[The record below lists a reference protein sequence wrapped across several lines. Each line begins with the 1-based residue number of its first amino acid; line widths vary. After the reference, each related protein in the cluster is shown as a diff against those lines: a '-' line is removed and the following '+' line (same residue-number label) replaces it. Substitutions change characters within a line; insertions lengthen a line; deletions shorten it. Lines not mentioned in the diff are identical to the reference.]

1 MSIDQLSPSGT
12 EVVDVRNPATGEL
25 VGSVAVQSAEAVA
38 AVVDELRAHQSS
50 WEALGPDARAIW
62 LRKLRDWLLDNES
75 RLVDILAAETGKPR
89 VEAAFEVMVT
99 CDAINY
105 YADRARKF
113 LAEKKLRPHGPL
125 TATKKLTRVYRPYPV
140 VGVITPW
147 NFPLLIPGVDAV
159 AALLAGAAVV
169 VKPSEVTP
177 LSACELAR
185 GWEQIGAPPVF
196 ACVTGLGATGAAVV
210 DSVDMV
216 QFTGS
221 TRTGRAIAAR
231 AGERLIPCGVEL
243 GGKDPAIVL
252 ADADL
257 SRAANGIAWGAL
269 FNSGQAC
276 ISVERVY
283 VEAPAYDRFV
293 ALLTE
298 RVRSIRQGIDNG
310 SYSTDVGTLVTE
322 QQVEIVRSHVQ
333 DAVAHGATIATG
345 GKTIG
350 NGGFFEPT
358 ILLDVDHSMA
368 CMRDETFGPTI
379 PVMKVADE
387 EEAIRLAND
396 SQYGL
401 SATVWTKDIGH
412 GRDIARRL
420 EVGAVNINDAYSNLF
435 CFPLPQG
442 GWKSS
447 GLGSRLGGPQGI
459 RKYCRQQAIT
469 APRVPR
475 MENQLLWYPYSH
487 RRGRTVAALLRLF
500 VARDVRRRLR
510 RPGSRTAVTR
520 RLSPG
525 RSRGRESA
533 ATLRADAS
541 LPCCHDLVCWPQLPA
556 SN

>member
-1 MSIDQLSPSGT
+1 MSTDQLSQSGIQT
-12 EVVDVRNPATGEL
+12 ITVRNPATGEV
-25 VGSVAVQSAEAVA
+25 VGTVALQNAETVA
-38 AVVDELRAHQSS
+38 GVVAELRTHQPS
-50 WEALGPDARAIW
+50 WEALGPDARAGW
-62 LRKLRDWLLDNES
+62 LRRLRDWLLDNQS
-75 RLVDILAAETGKPR
+75 RLVDVVAAETGKPR
-89 VEAAFEVMVT
+89 AEAAFEVMVT

-113 LAEKKLRPHGPL
+113 LAEEKFRPHGLL
-125 TATKKLTRVYRPYPV
+125 TASKKLTKVYRPYPV

-159 AALLAGAAVV
+159 TALLAGAAVL
-169 VKPSEVTP
+169 VKPSEVTS
-177 LSACELAR
+177 LSARELAR
-185 GWEQIGAPPVF
+185 GWEQIGAPPVL

-210 DSVDMV
+210 DNVDMV

-269 FNSGQAC
+269 FNAGQAC

-283 VEAPAYDRFV
+283 VEAPVYDRFV

-298 RVRSIRQGIDNG
+298 RVRSIRQGVDNG
-310 SYSTDVGTLVTE
+310 SYSADVGTLATK
-322 QQVEIVRSHVQ
+322 QQVEIVRNHVA
-333 DAVAHGATIATG
+333 DAVANGATIATG
-345 GKTIG
+345 GEASG
-350 NGGFFEPT
+350 SGGFFEPT

-368 CMRDETFGPTI
+368 CMREETFGPTI

-387 EEAIRLAND
+387 DEAIRLAND
-396 SQYGL
+396 SEYGL
-401 SATVWTKDIGH
+401 SATVWTRDIGR
-412 GRDIARRL
+412 GRDIAHRL

-435 CFPLPQG
+435 CFPLPHG

-469 APRVPR
+469 TPR
-475 MENQLLWYPYSH
+475 MPAMKNELLWYPYSF
-487 RRGRTVAALLRLF
+487 RRGRTVAALLRLL
-500 VARDVRRRLR
+500 VARDLRRRLR
-510 RPGSRTAVTR
+510 GS
-520 RLSPG
+520 
-525 RSRGRESA
+525 
-533 ATLRADAS
+533 DHAS
-541 LPCCHDLVCWPQLPA
+541 LGSWA
-556 SN
+556 K

>member
-1 MSIDQLSPSGT
+1 MEDRLVSIDHLSPSGT
-12 EVVDVRNPATGEL
+12 EL
-25 VGSVAVQSAEAVA
+25 VVQSAEAVT
-38 AVVDELRAHQSS
+38 AVVDELRSHQPS
-50 WEALGPDARAIW
+50 WEALGPDARAVW
-62 LRKLRDWLLDNES
+62 LRKLRNWLLDNES
-75 RLVDILAAETGKPR
+75 RLVDIVTAETGKPR

-99 CDAINY
+99 CDLINY

-113 LAEKKLRPHGPL
+113 LAPRKLRPHGPL
-125 TATKKLTRVYRPYPV
+125 TATKKLTTVYRPYPV

-159 AALLAGAAVV
+159 TALLAGAAVV

-177 LSACELAR
+177 LSACELVR

-196 ACVTGLGATGAAVV
+196 RCVTGLGATGAAVV
-210 DSVDMV
+210 DTVDMV

-221 TRTGRAIAAR
+221 TKTGRAIAAR

-257 SRAANGIAWGAL
+257 SRAANGIAWAAL

-283 VEAPAYDRFV
+283 VEAPAYARFV

-298 RVRSIRQGIDNG
+298 RVQSIRQGADNG
-310 SYSTDVGTLVTE
+310 SYSTDVGGLVTK
-322 QQVEIVRSHVQ
+322 QQREIVKSHVQ

-345 GKTIG
+345 GESTAE
-350 NGGFFEPT
+350 FFEPT

-396 SQYGL
+396 SPYGL
-401 SATVWTKDIGH
+401 SATVWTKDISH
-412 GRDIARRL
+412 GRDIAQRL

-469 APRVPR
+469 APRAR
-475 MENQLLWYPYSH
+475 RLENQLLWYPYSH
-487 RRGRTVAALLRLF
+487 RRGRTVGALLRLV

-510 RPGSRTAVTR
+510 RP
-520 RLSPG
+520 RLRDQVP
-525 RSRGRESA
+525 
-533 ATLRADAS
+533 DAS
-541 LPCCHDLVCWPQLPA
+541 GA
-556 SN
+556 K

>member
-1 MSIDQLSPSGT
+1 MSIDQLSPPGT
-12 EVVDVRNPATGEL
+12 ELVEVRNPATGEL

-38 AVVDELRAHQSS
+38 AVVDELRTHQSS
-50 WEALGPDARAIW
+50 WEELGPDARAGW
-62 LRKLRDWLLDNES
+62 LRKLRNWLLDNES
-75 RLVDILAAETGKPR
+75 RLIDILVAETGKPR
-89 VEAAFEVMVT
+89 VEARFEVMVT

-113 LAEKKLRPHGPL
+113 LAEKKFRPHGPL
-125 TATKKLTRVYRPYPV
+125 TTTKKLSRVYRPYPV

-169 VKPSEVTP
+169 VKSSEVTP
-177 LSACELAR
+177 LSARELAR
-185 GWEQIGAPPVF
+185 GWERIGAPPVF

-298 RVRSIRQGIDNG
+298 RVRSIRQGVDNG

-345 GKTIG
+345 GKTTG
-350 NGGFFEPT
+350 KGGFFEPT

-387 EEAIRLAND
+387 AEAIRLAND

-401 SATVWTKDIGH
+401 SATVWTKDIGR
-412 GRDIARRL
+412 GRDIAHRL

-435 CFPLPQG
+435 CFPLPHG

-469 APRVPR
+469 TPRVPR
-475 MENQLLWYPYSH
+475 MENQLLWYPYSR
-487 RRGRTVAALLRLF
+487 RRGRIVAALLRLF
-500 VARDVRRRLR
+500 VARDVRRRL
-510 RPGSRTAVTR
+510 TA
-520 RLSPG
+520 G
-525 RSRGRESA
+525 RYRNHRH
-533 ATLRADAS
+533 AS
-541 LPCCHDLVCWPQLPA
+541 LA
-556 SN
+556 SGAK

>member
-25 VGSVAVQSAEAVA
+25 VGSVAVQSTEAVT

-50 WEALGPDARAIW
+50 WEALGSDARAVW
-62 LRKLRDWLLDNES
+62 LRKLRNWLLDNES
-75 RLVDILAAETGKPR
+75 RLIDILSAETGKPR
-89 VEAAFEVMVT
+89 AEARFEVMVT

-105 YADRARKF
+105 YADRARKY
-113 LAEKKLRPHGPL
+113 LAEKKFRPHGPL
-125 TATKKLTRVYRPYPV
+125 TATKKLTRVYRPYAV

-159 AALLAGAAVV
+159 AALLAGAAVLI
-169 VKPSEVTP
+169 KPSEVTP
-177 LSACELAR
+177 LSARELAR
-185 GWEQIGAPPVF
+185 GWEQIGAPPVL

-210 DSVDMV
+210 DAVDMV

-257 SRAANGIAWGAL
+257 SRAANGIAWAAL

-298 RVRSIRQGIDNG
+298 RVLSIRQGVDDG
-310 SYSTDVGTLVTE
+310 SYSADVGALVTE

-345 GKTIG
+345 GKTTG

-401 SATVWTKDIGH
+401 SATVWTKDIGR
-412 GRDIARRL
+412 GRDIAHRL
-420 EVGAVNINDAYSNLF
+420 EVGAVNVNDAYSNLF

-447 GLGSRLGGPQGI
+447 GLGYRLGGPQGI

-469 APRVPR
+469 TPRVPR

-487 RRGRTVAALLRLF
+487 RRGRIVAALLRLF

-510 RPGSRTAVTR
+510 RAGSRN
-520 RLSPG
+520 
-525 RSRGRESA
+525 RGH
-533 ATLRADAS
+533 AS
-541 LPCCHDLVCWPQLPA
+541 LVSGA
-556 SN
+556 K

>member
-1 MSIDQLSPSGT
+1 VSIDQLSPPDT

-25 VGSVAVQSAEAVA
+25 VGSVALKSAEAVA
-38 AVVDELRAHQSS
+38 SVVDQLRTHQTS
-50 WEALGPDARAIW
+50 WEALGPDGRAKW
-62 LRKLRDWLLDNES
+62 LGKLRNWLLDNES
-75 RLVDILAAETGKPR
+75 GLIDILAAETGKPR
-89 VEAAFEVMVT
+89 AEARFEVMVT

-105 YADRARKF
+105 YADRARKY
-113 LAEKKLRPHGPL
+113 LAEKKFRPHGPL
-125 TATKKLTRVYRPYPV
+125 TASKKLTRVYRPYPV

-169 VKPSEVTP
+169 IKPSDVTP
-177 LSACELAR
+177 LSARELAR
-185 GWEQIGAPPVF
+185 GWAEIGAPPVL
-196 ACVTGLGATGAAVV
+196 ACVTGRGETGAAVV

-269 FNSGQAC
+269 FNAGQAC

-283 VEAPAYDRFV
+283 VEAPVYDRFV

-298 RVRSIRQGIDNG
+298 RVLSIRQGADNG
-310 SYSTDVGTLVTE
+310 SYSADVGTLVTE
-322 QQVEIVRSHVQ
+322 QQAEIVRSHVQ
-333 DAVAHGATIATG
+333 GAVENGATVATG
-345 GKTIG
+345 GQTAG
-350 NGGFFEPT
+350 RFFEPT

-401 SATVWTKDIGH
+401 SATVWTKDIDR
-412 GRDIARRL
+412 GRHIAQRL
-420 EVGAVNINDAYSNLF
+420 EVGAVNINDAFSNLF

-447 GLGSRLGGPQGI
+447 GLGSRLGGPQGL

-469 APRVPR
+469 TPRVPR

-487 RRGRTVAALLRLF
+487 RRGSFVAALLRLF
-500 VARDVRRRLR
+500 VARDVRRRL
-510 RPGSRTAVTR
+510 
-520 RLSPG
+520 
-525 RSRGRESA
+525 
-533 ATLRADAS
+533 LRARRNHGHTS
-541 LPCCHDLVCWPQLPA
+541 LISGPK
-556 SN
+556 

>member
-1 MSIDQLSPSGT
+1 VSIDQLSPSGT
-12 EVVDVRNPATGEL
+12 EVVDVRNPATGEV
-25 VGSVAVQSAEAVA
+25 VGRVAVQSAETVA
-38 AVVDELRAHQSS
+38 AVADELRTYQSS
-50 WEALGPDARAIW
+50 WETLGPRTRAAW

-75 RLVDILAAETGKPR
+75 RLIDVLAAETGKPR
-89 VEAAFEVMVT
+89 AEARFEIMVT

-105 YADRARKF
+105 YADRAPKF
-113 LAEKKLRPHGPL
+113 LAEEKFRPHGPL

-159 AALLAGAAVV
+159 PALLAGAAVL
-169 VKPSEVTP
+169 VKPSEITP
-177 LSACELAR
+177 LSARELAR
-185 GWEQIGAPPVF
+185 GWDQIGAPPVF

-210 DSVDMV
+210 DAVDMV

-221 TRTGRAIAAR
+221 TNTGRAIAAR

-283 VEAPAYDRFV
+283 VEAPVYDRFV
-293 ALLTE
+293 ALLTA
-298 RVRSIRQGIDNG
+298 RVLSIRQGVDNG
-310 SYSTDVGTLVTE
+310 SYSADVGTLVTE
-322 QQVEIVRSHVQ
+322 QQVEIVRSHVE
-333 DAVAHGATIATG
+333 DAVTNGATIATG
-345 GKTIG
+345 GKATG
-350 NGGFFEPT
+350 HGGFFEPT
-358 ILLDVDHSMA
+358 ILLDVDHSMT

-387 EEAIRLAND
+387 DEAVRLAND

-412 GRDIARRL
+412 GKDIAHRL

-435 CFPLPQG
+435 CFPLPHG

-459 RKYCRQQAIT
+459 RKYCRQQALT
-469 APRVPR
+469 TPRVPTVKN
-475 MENQLLWYPYSH
+475 EVLWYPYSL
-487 RRGRTVAALLRLF
+487 RRGRTVAALLRLL
-500 VARDVRRRLR
+500 VARDVRRRLI
-510 RPGSRTAVTR
+510 
-520 RLSPG
+520 G
-525 RSRGRESA
+525 RHRNRDHTSVVSGA
-533 ATLRADAS
+533 K
-541 LPCCHDLVCWPQLPA
+541 
-556 SN
+556 

>member
-1 MSIDQLSPSGT
+1 MEECLVSIDQLLPSGT
-12 EVVDVRNPATGEL
+12 ELVVY
-25 VGSVAVQSAEAVA
+25 SAEAVA
-38 AVVDELRAHQSS
+38 AVVDELRGHQPS
-50 WEALGPDARAIW
+50 WEALGPDGRASW
-62 LRKLRDWLLDNES
+62 LRKLRNWLLDNES
-75 RLVDILAAETGKPR
+75 RLVDIVVAETGKPR
-89 VEAAFEVMVT
+89 VEAAFEIMVT
-99 CDAINY
+99 CDVINY

-113 LAEKKLRPHGPL
+113 LAAKKLRPHGPL
-125 TATKKLTRVYRPYPV
+125 TAAKRLTTVYRPYPV

-147 NFPLLIPGVDAV
+147 NFPLLVPAVDAV
-159 AALLAGAAVV
+159 TALLAGAAVV

-185 GWEQIGAPPVF
+185 GWAEIGAPPVF
-196 ACVTGLGATGAAVV
+196 RCVTGLGATGAAVV

-283 VEAPAYDRFV
+283 VEAPVYARFV

-298 RVRSIRQGIDNG
+298 RVRSIRQGADNG
-310 SYSTDVGTLVTE
+310 SYSADVGGLVTKP
-322 QQVEIVRSHVQ
+322 QLEIVKSHVQ

-345 GKTIG
+345 GKATG
-350 NGGFFEPT
+350 DSGFFEPT

-401 SATVWTKDIGH
+401 SATVWTKDIRH
-412 GRDIARRL
+412 GCDIAQRL

-435 CFPLPQG
+435 CFPLPHG

-469 APRVPR
+469 APRAQR
-475 MENQLLWYPYSH
+475 LENQLLWYPYSH
-487 RRGRTVAALLRLF
+487 RRGRTVGALLRFF
-500 VARDVRRRLR
+500 VAGDVRRRLR
-510 RPGSRTAVTR
+510 LPTGR
-520 RLSPG
+520 
-525 RSRGRESA
+525 RSRNHVA
-533 ATLRADAS
+533 AAS
-541 LPCCHDLVCWPQLPA
+541 GA
-556 SN
+556 K

>member
-1 MSIDQLSPSGT
+1 MSIDQLSALGTPSDN

-25 VGSVAVQSAEAVA
+25 VGTVAVQSAETVA
-38 AVVDELRAHQSS
+38 AVVGELRTHQPA
-50 WEALGPDARAIW
+50 WEAIGPDARAVW
-62 LRKLRDWLLDNES
+62 LRTLRNWLLDNES
-75 RLVDILAAETGKPR
+75 RLIDTLVAETGKPR
-89 VEAAFEVMVT
+89 VEARFEVMVT

-113 LAEKKLRPHGPL
+113 LAEKKFRPHGPL

-159 AALLAGAAVV
+159 AALLAGAAVL

-177 LSACELAR
+177 LSARELAR

-196 ACVTGLGATGAAVV
+196 GCVTGLGATGAAVV

-257 SRAANGIAWGAL
+257 SRAANGIAWAAL
-269 FNSGQAC
+269 FNAGQAC

-283 VEAPAYDRFV
+283 VEAPVYDRFV

-298 RVRSIRQGIDNG
+298 RVRSIRQGVDNG
-310 SYSTDVGTLVTE
+310 SCSADLGALVTE

-333 DAVAHGATIATG
+333 DAVANGATIATG
-345 GKTIG
+345 GNAI
-350 NGGFFEPT
+350 GGFFEPT
-358 ILLDVDHSMA
+358 ILLDVDHAMA

-401 SATVWTKDIGH
+401 SATVWTKDIAR
-412 GRDIARRL
+412 GRDIAHRL

-435 CFPLPQG
+435 CFPLPHG

-447 GLGSRLGGPQGI
+447 GLGTRLGGPQGI

-469 APRVPR
+469 TPRVPR
-475 MENQLLWYPYSH
+475 MENQLLWYPYSQ
-487 RRGRTVAALLRLF
+487 RRVRTVAALLRLF
-500 VARDVRRRLR
+500 VARDVRRRL
-510 RPGSRTAVTR
+510 
-520 RLSPG
+520 
-525 RSRGRESA
+525 
-533 ATLRADAS
+533 LRAGRNHGHAS
-541 LPCCHDLVCWPQLPA
+541 LA
-556 SN
+556 SGAK

>member
-1 MSIDQLSPSGT
+1 VSIDQLSPAGT
-12 EVVDVRNPATGEL
+12 EVV
-25 VGSVAVQSAEAVA
+25 VQSAEAVA
-38 AVVDELRAHQSS
+38 AVVDELRLHQPS
-50 WEALGPDARAIW
+50 WEGLGPDGRAAW
-62 LRKLRDWLLDNES
+62 LRTLRNWLLDNES
-75 RLVDILAAETGKPR
+75 RLVDIVTAETGKPR

-99 CDAINY
+99 CDVINY

-113 LAEKKLRPHGPL
+113 LAAKKLRPHGPL
-125 TATKKLTRVYRPYPV
+125 TATKKLIRVYRPHPV

-147 NFPLLIPGVDAV
+147 NFPLLIPAVDAV
-159 AALLAGAAVV
+159 TALLAGAAVV
-169 VKPSEVTP
+169 VKPSEATP
-177 LSACELAR
+177 LSACELVR

-196 ACVTGLGATGAAVV
+196 RCVTGLGATGAAVV

-257 SRAANGIAWGAL
+257 SRAANGIAWAAL

-283 VEAPAYDRFV
+283 VEAPAYARFV
-293 ALLTE
+293 ELLTE
-298 RVRSIRQGIDNG
+298 RVQSIRQGADNG
-310 SYSTDVGTLVTE
+310 SYSADVGGLVTK
-322 QQVEIVRSHVQ
+322 QQLEIVKSHVQ
-333 DAVAHGATIATG
+333 DAVARGATIATG

-350 NGGFFEPT
+350 DSGLFGPT

-387 EEAIRLAND
+387 GEAIRLAND
-396 SQYGL
+396 SHYGL
-401 SATVWTKDIGH
+401 SATVWTRDIEH
-412 GRDIARRL
+412 GRDVAQRL

-447 GLGSRLGGPQGI
+447 GLGSRLGGAQGV

-469 APRVPR
+469 APRMRR
-475 MENQLLWYPYSH
+475 MENQLLWYPYSR
-487 RRGRTVAALLRLF
+487 RRGRTVGALLRFF
-500 VARDVRRRLR
+500 VARDLRRRLR
-510 RPGSRTAVTR
+510 RPG
-520 RLSPG
+520 
-525 RSRGRESA
+525 RGDH
-533 ATLRADAS
+533 LPVAS
-541 LPCCHDLVCWPQLPA
+541 GA
-556 SN
+556 K

>member
-1 MSIDQLSPSGT
+1 MASRDAGRAAANRAVRQHHLPTEEHLVSLDQLSPSGT
-12 EVVDVRNPATGEL
+12 EAVAVRNPATGEL

-38 AVVDELRAHQSS
+38 AVVDELRTHQPS
-50 WEALGPDARAIW
+50 WEALGPDARAAW
-62 LRKLRDWLLDNES
+62 LRNLRNWLLDNES
-75 RLVDILAAETGKPR
+75 RLVDVLTAETGKPR

-99 CDAINY
+99 CDVINY

-113 LAEKKLRPHGPL
+113 LAEKKFRPHGPL

-177 LSACELAR
+177 LSACDLAR
-185 GWEQIGAPPVF
+185 GWEKIGAPPVF
-196 ACVTGLGATGAAVV
+196 GCVTGLGAAGAAVV

-221 TRTGRAIAAR
+221 TRTGRVIAAR

-283 VEAPAYDRFV
+283 VEAPVYDRFV

-298 RVRSIRQGIDNG
+298 RVRSIRQGVDNG
-310 SYSTDVGTLVTE
+310 SYSADVGTLVTK
-322 QQVEIVRSHVQ
+322 QQVEIVRNHVQ
-333 DAVAHGATIATG
+333 DAVANGATIATG
-345 GKTIG
+345 GTATG
-350 NGGFFEPT
+350 RFFEPT
-358 ILLDVDHSMA
+358 ILLDVDHSMT
-368 CMRDETFGPTI
+368 CMRDETFGPTV

-387 EEAIRLAND
+387 EEAIRFAND

-401 SATVWTKDIGH
+401 SATVWTKDIDR
-412 GRDIARRL
+412 GRDIAHRL

-447 GLGSRLGGPQGI
+447 GLGARLGGAQGI

-469 APRVPR
+469 TPRVPR
-475 MENQLLWYPYSH
+475 LENQLLWYPYSR
-487 RRGRTVAALLRLF
+487 RRGRIVAALLRLF
-500 VARDVRRRLR
+500 VARDFRRRSR
-510 RPGSRTAVTR
+510 RSA
-520 RLSPG
+520 SPTHG
-525 RSRGRESA
+525 H
-533 ATLRADAS
+533 AS
-541 LPCCHDLVCWPQLPA
+541 IVSGA
-556 SN
+556 K

>member
-1 MSIDQLSPSGT
+1 MSIDHLLPPDT
-12 EVVDVRNPATGEL
+12 EL
-25 VGSVAVQSAEAVA
+25 VVQSAEAVA
-38 AVVDELRAHQSS
+38 AVVNELRVHQPS
-50 WEALGPDARAIW
+50 WEALGPDGRAVW
-62 LRKLRDWLLDNES
+62 LRKLRNWLLDNES
-75 RLVDILAAETGKPR
+75 RLVDIVTTETGKPR

-99 CDAINY
+99 CDVINY

-113 LAEKKLRPHGPL
+113 LAAKKLRPHGPL
-125 TATKKLTRVYRPYPV
+125 TASKKLTRVYRPYPV

-147 NFPLLIPGVDAV
+147 NFPLLIPAVDAV
-159 AALLAGAAVV
+159 TALLAGAAVV
-169 VKPSEVTP
+169 VKPSEATP

-196 ACVTGLGATGAAVV
+196 RCVTGQGATGAAVV

-283 VEAPAYDRFV
+283 VEAPAYARFV

-298 RVRSIRQGIDNG
+298 RVLSIRQGADNG
-310 SYSTDVGTLVTE
+310 SYSTDVGGLVTT
-322 QQVEIVRSHVQ
+322 QQLEIVKSHVQ

-345 GKTIG
+345 GETTSE
-350 NGGFFEPT
+350 FFEPT

-387 EEAIRLAND
+387 DEAIRLAND

-401 SATVWTKDIGH
+401 SATVWTKDIEH

-447 GLGSRLGGPQGI
+447 GLGSRLGGAQGI

-469 APRVPR
+469 APRTRR
-475 MENQLLWYPYSH
+475 MENQLLWYPYSR
-487 RRGRTVAALLRLF
+487 RRGRTVGALLRFF
-500 VARDVRRRLR
+500 VARDLGRRFRL
-510 RPGSRTAVTR
+510 PA
-520 RLSPG
+520 G
-525 RSRGRESA
+525 RRGR
-533 ATLRADAS
+533 DQVPVAS
-541 LPCCHDLVCWPQLPA
+541 EA
-556 SN
+556 K